1 MADIYFTIKIIWMII
16 GLAGTMA
23 YTIYKVWKWFH

>member
-16 GLAGTMA
+16 GLAGTLA
-23 YTIYKVWKWFH
+23 YIIYKVWKLSH